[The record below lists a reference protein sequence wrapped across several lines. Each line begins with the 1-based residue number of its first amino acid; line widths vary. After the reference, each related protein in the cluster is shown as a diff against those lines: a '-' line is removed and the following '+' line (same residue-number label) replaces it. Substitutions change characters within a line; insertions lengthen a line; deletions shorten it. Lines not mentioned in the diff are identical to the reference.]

1 MLSVL
6 VCFSSNLSASG
17 PAFDFRRLC
26 LFCAKPCSI
35 IPDEWH
41 PDRWEK
47 NPEIL
52 CKTGDR
58 KVQGQRVLSFK
69 EVLLQV
75 NLLKSSTAILK
86 VIDAPTRQL
95 ITPPTPA
102 PPSIYLFSE
111 KNWAKHFFNLENNLN
126 IVKLLLMIFFVKI
139 FLRNNLNVT
148 YLSL

>member
-1 MLSVL
+1 M
-6 VCFSSNLSASG
+6 CFSSNLSSSG
-17 PAFDFRRLC
+17 PVFDFRKLC

-35 IPDEWH
+35 IPDERH

-47 NPEIL
+47 NPGIL
-52 CKTGDR
+52 CKTADR
-58 KVQGQRVLSFK
+58 KVQGQKVLSFK

-86 VIDAPTRQL
+86 VIDAPTCQL
-95 ITPPTPA
+95 IVPPTA
-102 PPSIYLFSE
+102 PPPMYLFSE
-111 KNWAKHFFNLENNLN
+111 KTWEKYFFNLENDLN

>member
-6 VCFSSNLSASG
+6 VCFSSNLSSSG
-17 PAFDFRRLC
+17 PVFDFRKLC

-35 IPDEWH
+35 IPDERH

-47 NPEIL
+47 NPGIL
-52 CKTGDR
+52 CKTADR
-58 KVQGQRVLSFK
+58 KVQGQKVLSFK

-95 ITPPTPA
+95 IVPSNP
-102 PPSIYLFSE
+102 PPSPHVFIFRE
-111 KNWAKHFFNLENNLN
+111 KLGKTFFQLG
-126 IVKLLLMIFFVKI
+126 KRFK
-139 FLRNNLNVT
+139 
-148 YLSL
+148 YC

>member
-6 VCFSSNLSASG
+6 VCFSSNLSSSG
-17 PAFDFRRLC
+17 PVFDFRKLC

-35 IPDEWH
+35 IPDERH

-47 NPEIL
+47 NPGIL
-52 CKTGDR
+52 CKTADR
-58 KVQGQRVLSFK
+58 KVQGQKVLSFK

-95 ITPPTPA
+95 IVPSNPTPP
-102 PPSIYLFSE
+102 PPHVFIFRE
-111 KNWAKHFFNLENNLN
+111 KLGKTFFQLG
-126 IVKLLLMIFFVKI
+126 KRFK
-139 FLRNNLNVT
+139 
-148 YLSL
+148 YC